1 METNL
6 SQQQSLKII
15 QEMIATSKNNYKDN
29 SFFFL
34 LWGWL
39 VLVASLLHF
48 ALLHIPAAR
57 EYAWAPWPVLMS
69 SGAVISVIA
78 GYRMGKKSNVMSHVD
93 KMLIYLWY
101 GFFSVFTIIL
111 FMAIFGKLSWE
122 MMHPLIIALYGLG
135 TFVTGGVLKFRPL
148 IIGGVAAWIIAFVAF
163 FVTSQYILLL
173 TALSIVIAYLIPGYL
188 LKAKA

>member
-1 METNL
+1 
-6 SQQQSLKII
+6 
-15 QEMIATSKNNYKDN
+15 MIATSKNNYKDN

-39 VLVASLLHF
+39 VLAASLLHF
-48 ALLHIPAAR
+48 ALLYVTGAR
-57 EYAWAPWPVLMS
+57 EYAWIPWPVLMS
-69 SGAVISVIA
+69 AGAVISVIA

-111 FMAIFGKLSWE
+111 FMAIFGKLSWM

-135 TFVTGGVLKFRPL
+135 TFVTGGVLKFRLL
-148 IIGGVAAWIIAFVAF
+148 IIGGVAAWIIAFAAF
-163 FVTSQYILLL
+163 FVSSQYILLL
-173 TALSIVIAYLIPGYL
+173 TALSIVIAYLIPGYM